1 MTLPEALR
9 RAAPERPE
17 APTKLINPWD
27 LAKAGTEHAEQTALF
42 AWAAT
47 AARYGI
53 ARANDPATYS
63 VGMVLWPLDAPGKLR
78 KLYSIPNGGLR
89 DKITASNLKAEGA
102 KSGVPDIHFPVSRHG
117 YLSLYI
123 EMKRIKY
130 KPKHVNGMGGRS
142 HEQIAWGIDLTE
154 EGNFVATCYGF
165 EEARQCLIWYLDG
178 RE

>member
-1 MTLPEALR
+1 MLPEALR

-17 APTKLINPWD
+17 EPTKLISPWD
-27 LAKAGTEHAEQTALF
+27 LANGDSEHAQQTALF

-47 AARYGI
+47 AARYSI
-53 ARANDPATYS
+53 AKANDGATYS
-63 VGMVLWPLDAPGKLR
+63 VGMVLWPLDTPGKLR

-130 KPKHVNGMGGRS
+130 KPKTANSKGGRS
-142 HEQIAWGIDLTE
+142 DEQITWAADLAE
-154 EGNFVATCYGF
+154 EGNLVCTCYGF